1 MLSPLMLAYT
11 CRYCAPLNHLL
22 TFTLHQHHHHR
33 HSLAISAPSTTLSCL
48 HTPNPRFL
56 TGNSLVFKME
66 VRIPLFSELL
76 FIIPI
81 LYLWLN
87 LSQSLGDSALEMI
100 D

>member
-22 TFTLHQHHHHR
+22 TFTLHQH
-33 HSLAISAPSTTLSCL
+33 SLAISAPSTTLSCL
-48 HTPNPRFL
+48 HPPNPRFL

-66 VRIPLFSELL
+66 VRIPLLSELL